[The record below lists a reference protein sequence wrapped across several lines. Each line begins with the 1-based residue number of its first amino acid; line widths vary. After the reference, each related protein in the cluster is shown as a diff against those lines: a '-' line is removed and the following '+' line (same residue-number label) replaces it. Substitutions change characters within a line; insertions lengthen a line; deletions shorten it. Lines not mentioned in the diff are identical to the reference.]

1 MIENI
6 GASQIG
12 YILGK
17 PVKPNQD
24 AADKR
29 VRDDTDVT
37 LQVSFSDLIDKA
49 KEPASNDAAAVQE
62 AKELLLSG
70 QLTSRENVE
79 AAAKNMLRLGI

>member
-6 GASQIG
+6 TSQVG

-17 PVKPNQD
+17 PLARSQD
-24 AADKR
+24 TAEKR

-37 LQVSFSDLIDKA
+37 LQVRFSDLIDKA
-49 KEPASNDAAAVQE
+49 KEPASNDAALEE

-70 QLTSRENVE
+70 QLTSPKNVE
-79 AAAKNMLRLGI
+79 AAARNMLSLGI